1 MSKEPLL
8 HAICKFDHVAKES
21 NECECVSRYV
31 YTRANNTIF
40 EGKGKYLKIIIVA
53 L

>member
-1 MSKEPLL
+1 MSNEPLL
-8 HAICKFDHVAKES
+8 HAIRKFDHMVTEES

-31 YTRANNTIF
+31 YTHANNTTF
-40 EGKGKYLKIIIVA
+40 EGKGKCLEIVA